1 MNPLYLLQFACLI
14 FMLINAF
21 ILAMTHL
28 HVSWKNKRYERS
40 RGMILIAMIGLAL
53 QYFMQMFFGF
63 RATDANLGAIINIL
77 IYTPCFTLI
86 SMGIYNIE
94 ATHANRR
101 KFHFVCSV
109 IYIAI
114 IAIFALSSYLNQGLY
129 IGKWLYVMLALY
141 FGNVVYCIYM
151 IVQEMIKRKNML
163 ETMAASDMLPYVRY
177 ARSSVVILF
186 LAALIMPFA
195 ILSNT
200 LLFIAGPFGLLALL
214 FFNLNFVALGSSYTP
229 TEELLD
235 KEEEQEEAIKANAKR
250 KKAKSEEKTEESND
264 NEMDDINNTPQ
275 LPEER
280 RKFIQE
286 SLDRWCAKM
295 GYKDSAANMLTLSS
309 TLHISKNE
317 LSIYFDQCLKSTF
330 RIWLSEIRFNAAKQ
344 MMTECP
350 DYSNDIVSAECGFS
364 SALISI
370 AFSKPKRAA
379 LLPSGEKY
387 IHRRKINHRNFPF
400 AKVERIRNTI
410 SVFEQKTR
418 KNPQKGVAFLRMR
431 HLFDRNATQKLRNA
445 TPCFNEKY

>member
-1 MNPLYLLQFACLI
+1 
-14 FMLINAF
+14 
-21 ILAMTHL
+21 
-28 HVSWKNKRYERS
+28 
-40 RGMILIAMIGLAL
+40 
-53 QYFMQMFFGF
+53 
-63 RATDANLGAIINIL
+63 
-77 IYTPCFTLI
+77 
-86 SMGIYNIE
+86 
-94 ATHANRR
+94 
-101 KFHFVCSV
+101 
-109 IYIAI
+109 
-114 IAIFALSSYLNQGLY
+114 
-129 IGKWLYVMLALY
+129 
-141 FGNVVYCIYM
+141 
-151 IVQEMIKRKNML
+151 MIKRKNML

-214 FFNLNFVALGSSYTP
+214 FFNLSFVALGSSYTP

-250 KKAKSEEKTEESND
+250 KKAKSEESND
-264 NEMDDINNTPQ
+264 NEMDDIDNTPQ

-286 SLDRWCAKM
+286 SLDKWWANM
-295 GYKDSAANMLTLSS
+295 GYKDSAANMLTLSN

-364 SALISI
+364 SRTHLYRVFKA
-370 AFSKPKRAA
+370 KEGCTPTVWR
-379 LLPSGEKY
+379 E
-387 IHRRKINHRNFPF
+387 IH
-400 AKVERIRNTI
+400 
-410 SVFEQKTR
+410 S
-418 KNPQKGVAFLRMR
+418 
-431 HLFDRNATQKLRNA
+431 
-445 TPCFNEKY
+445 

>member
-1 MNPLYLLQFACLI
+1 MHSHLYRHYR
-14 FMLINAF
+14 
-21 ILAMTHL
+21 HL
-28 HVSWKNKRYERS
+28 CPKFLPQSGSVHRQV
-40 RGMILIAMIGLAL
+40 AL
-53 QYFMQMFFGF
+53 RHAGTLF
-63 RATDANLGAIINIL
+63 RKCGVLH
-77 IYTPCFTLI
+77 IYDCAGNDQAQEHARNNG
-86 SMGIYNIE
+86 GI
-94 ATHANRR
+94 
-101 KFHFVCSV
+101 
-109 IYIAI
+109 
-114 IAIFALSSYLNQGLY
+114 
-129 IGKWLYVMLALY
+129 
-141 FGNVVYCIYM
+141 
-151 IVQEMIKRKNML
+151 
-163 ETMAASDMLPYVRY
+163 RY
-177 ARSSVVILF
+177 APLCEICPFQRGHPV

-200 LLFIAGPFGLLALL
+200 LLFIAGPFALLALL

-264 NEMDDINNTPQ
+264 NEMDDIDNTPQ

-364 SALISI
+364 SRTHLYRVFKA
-370 AFSKPKRAA
+370 KEGCTPTVWR
-379 LLPSGEKY
+379 E
-387 IHRRKINHRNFPF
+387 IH
-400 AKVERIRNTI
+400 
-410 SVFEQKTR
+410 S
-418 KNPQKGVAFLRMR
+418 
-431 HLFDRNATQKLRNA
+431 
-445 TPCFNEKY
+445 

>member
-1 MNPLYLLQFACLI
+1 
-14 FMLINAF
+14 MLINAF
-21 ILAMTHL
+21 ILAVTHL
-28 HVSWKNKRYERS
+28 HVRWRNKRYERS

-101 KFHFVCSV
+101 KFHFVCGA

-114 IAIFALSSYLNQGLY
+114 IAIFALSSYLCQGLY

-186 LAALIMPFA
+186 FAALIMPFA

-200 LLFIAGPFGLLALL
+200 LLFIVGPFALLAIL
-214 FFNLNFVALGSSYTP
+214 FFNLNFVALGSNYTP

-264 NEMDDINNTPQ
+264 NEMDDIDNTPQ

-280 RKFIQE
+280 RIFIQE
-286 SLDRWCAKM
+286 SLDNWCANM
-295 GYKDSAANMLTLSS
+295 GYKDSAANMLTLSD
-309 TLHISKNE
+309 TLKIPKSE
-317 LSIYFDQCLKSTF
+317 LSIYFDQCLKTTF

-350 DYSNDIVSAECGFS
+350 DYSNDIISAECGFS
-364 SALISI
+364 SRTHLYRVFKA
-370 AFSKPKRAA
+370 KEGCTPTVWR
-379 LLPSGEKY
+379 E
-387 IHRRKINHRNFPF
+387 IH
-400 AKVERIRNTI
+400 
-410 SVFEQKTR
+410 S
-418 KNPQKGVAFLRMR
+418 
-431 HLFDRNATQKLRNA
+431 
-445 TPCFNEKY
+445 

>member
-28 HVSWKNKRYERS
+28 HVSWKNKRFERS

-63 RATDANLGAIINIL
+63 RATDTNLGAIINIL

-200 LLFIAGPFGLLALL
+200 LLFIAGPFALLALL
-214 FFNLNFVALGSSYTP
+214 FFNLSFVALGSSYTP

-264 NEMDDINNTPQ
+264 NEMDDIDNTPQ

-286 SLDRWCAKM
+286 SLDRWCANM
-295 GYKDSAANMLTLSS
+295 GYKDSAANMLTTPHLEKRTEYLLRPVPEIHLQNMAQRDTIQCSQADDDRMSRLQQRHRFGRMWLLFAHSS
-309 TLHISKNE
+309 ISRFQSQRGLHSYR
-317 LSIYFDQCLKSTF
+317 L
-330 RIWLSEIRFNAAKQ
+330 A
-344 MMTECP
+344 
-350 DYSNDIVSAECGFS
+350 
-364 SALISI
+364 
-370 AFSKPKRAA
+370 
-379 LLPSGEKY
+379 
-387 IHRRKINHRNFPF
+387 
-400 AKVERIRNTI
+400 RNTFI
-410 SVFEQKTR
+410 ER
-418 KNPQKGVAFLRMR
+418 R
-431 HLFDRNATQKLRNA
+431 
-445 TPCFNEKY
+445 

>member
-1 MNPLYLLQFACLI
+1 
-14 FMLINAF
+14 
-21 ILAMTHL
+21 
-28 HVSWKNKRYERS
+28 
-40 RGMILIAMIGLAL
+40 MILIAMIGLAL

-186 LAALIMPFA
+186 LAAIIMPFA

-214 FFNLNFVALGSSYTP
+214 FFNLSFVALGSSYTP

-235 KEEEQEEAIKANAKR
+235 KEEEEQEEAIKANAKR
-250 KKAKSEEKTEESND
+250 KKAKSEKKTEESND
-264 NEMDDINNTPQ
+264 NEMDDIDNTPQ

-280 RKFIQE
+280 NSSRKV
-286 SLDRWCAKM
+286 
-295 GYKDSAANMLTLSS
+295 LTGGVP
-309 TLHISKNE
+309 TWATK
-317 LSIYFDQCLKSTF
+317 T
-330 RIWLSEIRFNAAKQ
+330 
-344 MMTECP
+344 
-350 DYSNDIVSAECGFS
+350 
-364 SALISI
+364 ALPI
-370 AFSKPKRAA
+370 
-379 LLPSGEKY
+379 
-387 IHRRKINHRNFPF
+387 
-400 AKVERIRNTI
+400 
-410 SVFEQKTR
+410 
-418 KNPQKGVAFLRMR
+418 
-431 HLFDRNATQKLRNA
+431 
-445 TPCFNEKY
+445 C

>member
-1 MNPLYLLQFACLI
+1 MFNLHAHQRF
-14 FMLINAF
+14 
-21 ILAMTHL
+21 HL
-28 HVSWKNKRYERS
+28 GCDPSSRELEEQAIRAS

-200 LLFIAGPFGLLALL
+200 LLFIAGPFALLALL
-214 FFNLNFVALGSSYTP
+214 FFNLCFVALGSSYTP

-250 KKAKSEEKTEESND
+250 KKQSQKKD
-264 NEMDDINNTPQ
+264 
-275 LPEER
+275 R
-280 RKFIQE
+280 RVQ
-286 SLDRWCAKM
+286 
-295 GYKDSAANMLTLSS
+295 
-309 TLHISKNE
+309 
-317 LSIYFDQCLKSTF
+317 
-330 RIWLSEIRFNAAKQ
+330 
-344 MMTECP
+344 
-350 DYSNDIVSAECGFS
+350 
-364 SALISI
+364 
-370 AFSKPKRAA
+370 
-379 LLPSGEKY
+379 
-387 IHRRKINHRNFPF
+387 
-400 AKVERIRNTI
+400 
-410 SVFEQKTR
+410 
-418 KNPQKGVAFLRMR
+418 
-431 HLFDRNATQKLRNA
+431 
-445 TPCFNEKY
+445 

>member
-21 ILAMTHL
+21 ILTMTHL
-28 HVSWKNKRYERS
+28 HVSWKNKRFERS

-186 LAALIMPFA
+186 LAAIIMPFA

-200 LLFIAGPFGLLALL
+200 LLFIAGPFALLALL
-214 FFNLNFVALGSSYTP
+214 FFNLSFVALGSSYTP

-235 KEEEQEEAIKANAKR
+235 KEEEQEETIKANAKR

-264 NEMDDINNTPQ
+264 NEMDDIDNTPQ

-286 SLDRWCAKM
+286 SLDKWCANM
-295 GYKDSAANMLTLSS
+295 GYKDSAANMLTLSN

-317 LSIYFDQCLKSTF
+317 LSIYFGPVP
-330 RIWLSEIRFNAAKQ
+330 EI
-344 MMTECP
+344 
-350 DYSNDIVSAECGFS
+350 
-364 SALISI
+364 
-370 AFSKPKRAA
+370 
-379 LLPSGEKY
+379 
-387 IHRRKINHRNFPF
+387 
-400 AKVERIRNTI
+400 
-410 SVFEQKTR
+410 
-418 KNPQKGVAFLRMR
+418 
-431 HLFDRNATQKLRNA
+431 HLQNMA
-445 TPCFNEKY
+445 

>member
-1 MNPLYLLQFACLI
+1 MFNLHAHQRFHLGCDPSSRELEEQAIRAFAWNDINRHDRLGIAIFHADVFRIQGDRRQLGCYNQHPDLYPLLHP
-14 FMLINAF
+14 
-21 ILAMTHL
+21 HL
-28 HVSWKNKRYERS
+28 H
-40 RGMILIAMIGLAL
+40 
-53 QYFMQMFFGF
+53 
-63 RATDANLGAIINIL
+63 
-77 IYTPCFTLI
+77 
-86 SMGIYNIE
+86 GIYNIE

-264 NEMDDINNTPQ
+264 NEMDDIDNTPQ

-350 DYSNDIVSAECGFS
+350 DYSNDIISAECGFS
-364 SALISI
+364 SRTHLYRVFKA
-370 AFSKPKRAA
+370 KEGCTPTVWR
-379 LLPSGEKY
+379 E
-387 IHRRKINHRNFPF
+387 IH
-400 AKVERIRNTI
+400 
-410 SVFEQKTR
+410 S
-418 KNPQKGVAFLRMR
+418 
-431 HLFDRNATQKLRNA
+431 
-445 TPCFNEKY
+445 

>member
-28 HVSWKNKRYERS
+28 HVSWKNKRFERS

-186 LAALIMPFA
+186 LAAIIMPFA

-214 FFNLNFVALGSSYTP
+214 FFNLSFVALGSSYTP
-229 TEELLD
+229 TEER
-235 KEEEQEEAIKANAKR
+235 KR
-250 KKAKSEEKTEESND
+250 LRVYT
-264 NEMDDINNTPQ
+264 
-275 LPEER
+275 LP
-280 RKFIQE
+280 FIV
-286 SLDRWCAKM
+286 KV
-295 GYKDSAANMLTLSS
+295 LT
-309 TLHISKNE
+309 
-317 LSIYFDQCLKSTF
+317 
-330 RIWLSEIRFNAAKQ
+330 
-344 MMTECP
+344 
-350 DYSNDIVSAECGFS
+350 
-364 SALISI
+364 
-370 AFSKPKRAA
+370 
-379 LLPSGEKY
+379 
-387 IHRRKINHRNFPF
+387 F
-400 AKVERIRNTI
+400 A
-410 SVFEQKTR
+410 
-418 KNPQKGVAFLRMR
+418 P
-431 HLFDRNATQKLRNA
+431 
-445 TPCFNEKY
+445 

>member
-28 HVSWKNKRYERS
+28 HVSWKNKRFERS

-214 FFNLNFVALGSSYTP
+214 FFNLSFVALGSSYTP

-264 NEMDDINNTPQ
+264 NEMDDIDNTPQ

-286 SLDRWCAKM
+286 SLQVVCQHGLQRQRCQYADPIKHTPHLEKRTEYLLRPVPEIHLQNMAQRDTIQCSQADDDRMSRLQQRHRFGRMWLLFAH
-295 GYKDSAANMLTLSS
+295 SSLSRFQS
-309 TLHISKNE
+309 QRGLHSYR
-317 LSIYFDQCLKSTF
+317 L
-330 RIWLSEIRFNAAKQ
+330 A
-344 MMTECP
+344 
-350 DYSNDIVSAECGFS
+350 
-364 SALISI
+364 
-370 AFSKPKRAA
+370 
-379 LLPSGEKY
+379 
-387 IHRRKINHRNFPF
+387 
-400 AKVERIRNTI
+400 RNTFI
-410 SVFEQKTR
+410 ER
-418 KNPQKGVAFLRMR
+418 R
-431 HLFDRNATQKLRNA
+431 
-445 TPCFNEKY
+445 

>member
-1 MNPLYLLQFACLI
+1 
-14 FMLINAF
+14 
-21 ILAMTHL
+21 
-28 HVSWKNKRYERS
+28 
-40 RGMILIAMIGLAL
+40 MILIAMIGLAL

-186 LAALIMPFA
+186 LAAIIMPFA

-200 LLFIAGPFGLLALL
+200 LLFIAGPFACSPFSSSTSALWHSAAATLLPK
-214 FFNLNFVALGSSYTP
+214 NCWT
-229 TEELLD
+229 
-235 KEEEQEEAIKANAKR
+235 R
-250 KKAKSEEKTEESND
+250 KKNRKKPSRRTQREKKQSQKKRQKSPMTTRWMISTIRPNCQKKEGNSSRKVLTGGVPTWATKTA
-264 NEMDDINNTPQ
+264 
-275 LPEER
+275 LP
-280 RKFIQE
+280 I
-286 SLDRWCAKM
+286 C
-295 GYKDSAANMLTLSS
+295 
-309 TLHISKNE
+309 
-317 LSIYFDQCLKSTF
+317 
-330 RIWLSEIRFNAAKQ
+330 
-344 MMTECP
+344 
-350 DYSNDIVSAECGFS
+350 
-364 SALISI
+364 
-370 AFSKPKRAA
+370 
-379 LLPSGEKY
+379 
-387 IHRRKINHRNFPF
+387 
-400 AKVERIRNTI
+400 
-410 SVFEQKTR
+410 
-418 KNPQKGVAFLRMR
+418 
-431 HLFDRNATQKLRNA
+431 
-445 TPCFNEKY
+445 